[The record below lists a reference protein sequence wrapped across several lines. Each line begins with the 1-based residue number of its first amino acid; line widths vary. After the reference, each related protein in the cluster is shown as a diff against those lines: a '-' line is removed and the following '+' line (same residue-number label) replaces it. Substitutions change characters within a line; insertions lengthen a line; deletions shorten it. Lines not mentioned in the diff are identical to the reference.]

1 MIFVMWDGRIHYNS
15 LYLSMLMFIRCL
27 AFWENS
33 FPRKILENFVTLEFN
48 QNRSFYKLNKLTSK
62 VLWYDL
68 KLELVTIYYGWLTIK
83 QESKTQIDL
92 NTHSTTNIK

>member
-1 MIFVMWDGRIHYNS
+1 MIFVVWDGRLHYNS
-15 LYLSMLMFIRCL
+15 LYLSMLMFIRFL

-33 FPRKILENFVTLEFN
+33 FSRKILVNSVRLEFS

-92 NTHSTTNIK
+92 NTHSATKIK